1 MNLTEKEFS
10 ELSDLIYEALED
22 GLFGDGLIDTIHE
35 CITDHIEE
43 NIYVLENDDDEDS
56 EED

>member
-1 MNLTEKEFS
+1 MNLTRKEFS
-10 ELSDLIYEALED
+10 EISDLIYEALDD
-22 GLFGDGLIDTIHE
+22 GLFGDALIDDIHQ

-43 NIYVLENDDDEDS
+43 NVNVLENDDDEDS